1 MKFPRLF
8 YAARSSANSGAKA
21 ALERHAARVLRRV
34 AQDLRI
40 PARSHEVVMHSR
52 RGSSAVRV
60 SLRTDTLFVDVVEPR
75 GGSGVALSFRTRRG
89 RSDLTG
95 GGENYVSLVQLETKA
110 GYQAMLEG
118 LRLAGGIDL
127 TCGGRV

>member
-1 MKFPRLF
+1 MKFPRVF
-8 YAARSSANSGAKA
+8 YADRNSANSGAKA
-21 ALERHAARVLRRV
+21 AMERHASRVLRRV
-34 AQDLRI
+34 AQDLRL
-40 PARSHEVVMHSR
+40 AATSHEIVTDSR

-60 SLRTDTLFVDVVEPR
+60 SLRTETLFVDVLERR

-95 GGENYVSLVQLETKA
+95 GGENHVALAQLETPA
-110 GYQAMLEG
+110 GYRAMLDG

-127 TCGGRV
+127 KCGGRR